1 MKTFFAALALAA
13 ALAVAARAQDGH
25 KHSAP
30 AQDKEASKATA
41 VTADADAVKRGEPIG
56 DSPRVAFADVLKE
69 PKKFAGKS
77 VVIEGSVERVCQAEG
92 CWMQIVPGAGSEAGA
107 VRVTFDHKFAVPKD
121 SAKMKFRAEG
131 TFSVKT
137 LSKETVE
144 HLVKEDGAKIKTN
157 PDGTADE
164 LAFLAT
170 GVELWK

>member
-1 MKTFFAALALAA
+1 LTAAALAAALALAA
-13 ALAVAARAQDGH
+13 QAQDSH
-25 KHSAP
+25 KHAAP
-30 AQDKEASKATA
+30 AQDKETTKDTA
-41 VTADADAVKRGEPIG
+41 AADAAATVKRGEPIG

-69 PKKFAGKS
+69 PKKFAGKA

-92 CWMQIVPGAGSEAGA
+92 CWMQIVPESGAESGA

-121 SAKMKFRAEG
+121 AAKMNFRAAG

>member
-1 MKTFFAALALAA
+1 MKTFSVTILALCLLAA
-13 ALAVAARAQDGH
+13 AATAAQDSHQGQH
-25 KHSAP
+25 QK
-30 AQDKEASKATA
+30 QEQTA
-41 VTADADAVKRGEPIG
+41 AADSDRILRGEAIG
-56 DSPRVAFADVLKE
+56 KDSPRVAFADVLKE
-69 PKKFAGKS
+69 PKKFAGKT
-77 VVIEGSVERVCQAEG
+77 VVVEGAVERVCQAEG
-92 CWMQIVPGAGSEAGA
+92 CWMQIVPDAGAEAGA
-107 VRVTFDHKFAVPKD
+107 VRVTFDHKFSVPKD

>member
-1 MKTFFAALALAA
+1 MKTFSVTLLALCLLAA
-13 ALAVAARAQDGH
+13 AVATAAQDSH
-25 KHSAP
+25 HAP
-30 AQDKEASKATA
+30 AQTKETS
-41 VTADADAVKRGEPIG
+41 ADADATVKRGEPIG

-69 PKKFAGKS
+69 PKKFAGKA
-77 VVIEGSVERVCQAEG
+77 VVVEGSVERVCQMEG
-92 CWMQIVPGAGSEAGA
+92 CWMQIVPDGTSEAGA

-121 SAKMKFRAEG
+121 AAKMKFRAEG

>member
-1 MKTFFAALALAA
+1 MKTFLTASALVAALALATF
-13 ALAVAARAQDGH
+13 AQDSH
-25 KHSAP
+25 HAP
-30 AQDKEASKATA
+30 APSAQTDKT
-41 VTADADAVKRGEPIG
+41 TADGDAVVKRGEPIG

-69 PKKFAGKS
+69 PKKFADKA
-77 VVIEGSVERVCQAEG
+77 VVIEGSVERVCQMEG
-92 CWMQIVPGAGSEAGA
+92 CWMQIVPEAGAESGA
-107 VRVTFDHKFAVPKD
+107 VRVTFDHKFSVPKD

-157 PDGTADE
+157 PDGTANE
-164 LAFLAT
+164 VTFLAT

>member
-1 MKTFFAALALAA
+1 MKTFSVALVAICLVALV
-13 ALAVAARAQDGH
+13 AVARDSHQH
-25 KHSAP
+25 NAP
-30 AQDKEASKATA
+30 AQDKET
-41 VTADADAVKRGEPIG
+41 TADNSAVVKRGEPIG
-56 DSPRVAFADVLKE
+56 DSQRVAFADVLKE
-69 PKKFAGKS
+69 PKKYADKS
-77 VVIEGSVERVCQAEG
+77 VVIEGSIERVCQMEG
-92 CWMQIVPGAGSEAGA
+92 CWMQIVPDAGAESGA
-107 VRVTFDHKFAVPKD
+107 VRVTFDHKFSVPKD

-131 TFSVKT
+131 AFSVKT

>member
-1 MKTFFAALALAA
+1 MAAY
-13 ALAVAARAQDGH
+13 AQGSH
-25 KHSAP
+25 KH
-30 AQDKEASKATA
+30 EASAQNAATN
-41 VTADADAVKRGEPIG
+41 ADGDSLVKRGEPIG

-69 PKKFAGKS
+69 PKKFADKA
-77 VVIEGSVERVCQAEG
+77 VVIEGTVERVCQMEG
-92 CWMQIVPGAGSEAGA
+92 CWMQIVPDAGAESGA
-107 VRVTFDHKFAVPKD
+107 VRVTFDHKFSVPKD
-121 SAKMKFRAEG
+121 SAKMRFRAEG

-144 HLVKEDGAKIKTN
+144 HLVKEDGAKMKTN

>member
-1 MKTFFAALALAA
+1 MKTFSVTLLALCLLAA
-13 ALAVAARAQDGH
+13 APAAAQDSH
-25 KHSAP
+25 HAH
-30 AQDKEASKATA
+30 AQTKESS
-41 VTADADAVKRGEPIG
+41 ADADATVKRGEPIG

-69 PKKFAGKS
+69 PKKFAGKA
-77 VVIEGSVERVCQAEG
+77 VVIEGSVERVCQMEG
-92 CWMQIVPGAGSEAGA
+92 CWMQITPDSGAEAGA

-121 SAKMKFRAEG
+121 AAKWKFRAEG

-137 LSKETVE
+137 LSRETVE

>member
-1 MKTFFAALALAA
+1 MKTFSVTLLALCLLAA
-13 ALAVAARAQDGH
+13 ASVAAQD
-25 KHSAP
+25 SQRQDSP
-30 AQDKEASKATA
+30 ARIKEANTDSAA
-41 VTADADAVKRGEPIG
+41 PVKRGEPIG

-69 PKKFAGKS
+69 PKKYAGKA
-77 VVIEGSVERVCQAEG
+77 VVIEGSVERVCQMEG
-92 CWMQIVPGAGSEAGA
+92 CWMQIVPESGAEAGA
-107 VRVTFDHKFAVPKD
+107 VRVTFDHKFSVPKD
-121 SAKMKFRAEG
+121 AAKMKFRAEG

>member
-1 MKTFFAALALAA
+1 MKTFSVTLLALCLLAA
-13 ALAVAARAQDGH
+13 AATAAQDSH
-25 KHSAP
+25 HAP
-30 AQDKEASKATA
+30 AQTKETS
-41 VTADADAVKRGEPIG
+41 ADGDAPVRRGEAIG

-69 PKKFAGKS
+69 PKKFAGKT
-77 VVIEGSVERVCQAEG
+77 VVVEGAVERVCQAEG
-92 CWMQIVPGAGSEAGA
+92 CWMQIVPDGAPEAGA

>member
-1 MKTFFAALALAA
+1 MKTFLAALALAA
-13 ALAVAARAQDGH
+13 ALAPAARAQDGH
-25 KHSAP
+25 KHAAP
-30 AQDKEASKATA
+30 AQDKEASKETA
-41 VTADADAVKRGEPIG
+41 AADGSAVKRGEPIG

-92 CWMQIVPGAGSEAGA
+92 CWMQIVPDGASETGA

-137 LSKETVE
+137 LSRETVE
-144 HLVKEDGAKIKTN
+144 HLVKEDGAKIRTN

>member
-1 MKTFFAALALAA
+1 MKTFSVATLALVCCLTLAA
-13 ALAVAARAQDGH
+13 SAQDSH
-25 KHSAP
+25 QRDAP
-30 AQDKEASKATA
+30 AKTSETKADGGA
-41 VTADADAVKRGEPIG
+41 PVKRGEPIG

-69 PKKFAGKS
+69 PKKFAGKA
-77 VVIEGSVERVCQAEG
+77 VVIEGSVERVCQMEG
-92 CWMQIVPGAGSEAGA
+92 CWMQIVPDAGAESGA
-107 VRVTFDHKFAVPKD
+107 VRVTFDHKFSVPKD
-121 SAKMKFRAEG
+121 ASKMKFRAEG

-137 LSKETVE
+137 LSRETVE

>member
-1 MKTFFAALALAA
+1 VKTFSVATLALCGLLTLAA
-13 ALAVAARAQDGH
+13 SAQDSH
-25 KHSAP
+25 KHDAP
-30 AQDKEASKATA
+30 AKVAEISTGG
-41 VTADADAVKRGEPIG
+41 DAPVKRGEPIG

-69 PKKFAGKS
+69 PKKFAGKA
-77 VVIEGSVERVCQAEG
+77 VVIEGSVERVCQMEG
-92 CWMQIVPGAGSEAGA
+92 CWMQIVPDAGAESGA

-121 SAKMKFRAEG
+121 AAKMKFRAEG

-144 HLVKEDGAKIKTN
+144 HLVKEDGAKITAN

>member
-1 MKTFFAALALAA
+1 MKTFLAATALAAALALAA
-13 ALAVAARAQDGH
+13 HAQDGH

-30 AQDKEASKATA
+30 AQDKETTKET
-41 VTADADAVKRGEPIG
+41 TADAAAAVKRGEPIG
-56 DSPRVAFADVLKE
+56 ESPRVAFADVLKE

-92 CWMQIVPGAGSEAGA
+92 CWMQIVADGASGAGA

-121 SAKMKFRAEG
+121 AAKMKFRAEG

-144 HLVKEDGAKIKTN
+144 HLVKEDGAKMNTN

>member
-1 MKTFFAALALAA
+1 MKTFSVTMLALCLLAA
-13 ALAVAARAQDGH
+13 APAAAQDSH
-25 KHSAP
+25 HSHAP
-30 AQDKEASKATA
+30 AEETKAGGGSP
-41 VTADADAVKRGEPIG
+41 VKRGEPIG

-69 PKKFAGKS
+69 PKKFAGKP

-92 CWMQIVPGAGSEAGA
+92 CWMQIVPGGASEAGA

-121 SAKMKFRAEG
+121 AAKMKFRAEG

-137 LSKETVE
+137 LSRETVE